1 MSASKDILLTPAL
14 MVPCMIGSSQR
25 EYGEPPAMSSVARR
39 VEMKLWLAHP
49 SKLDF
54 TLLPFTTIHL
64 SAMAPNWR
72 GVPKLRGVGL
82 SEDSHD
88 SFEEMTCRTRPPMS
102 ELDDVTVLD
111 AAGGCGAFETIES
124 SRFGY
129 LS

>member
-1 MSASKDILLTPAL
+1 
-14 MVPCMIGSSQR
+14 MIGSSQR
-25 EYGEPPAMSSVARR
+25 EYGAPPAMSSVARR

-64 SAMAPNWR
+64 SAIAPNWR
-72 GVPKLRGVGL
+72 GVPKLRGVGT
-82 SEDSHD
+82 SEDSQALL
-88 SFEEMTCRTRPPMS
+88 EVTWRTRPPMS
-102 ELDDVTVLD
+102 ELED
-111 AAGGCGAFETIES
+111 AAGLGVAGDCGAFETMES